1 MEFAFCFS
9 LNLFPFSFLE
19 GIEEGERVRAW
30 SLNEFTETRQGLLL
44 NLMKT
49 VKVGRSISNPLLLGN
64 YIFEKPPNGCLQV
77 ENATITINKPEIM
90 APCRD
95 AMCLKFSQKRQHYSQ
110 DQKVCQ
116 LHQHIHTSSM
126 AMRFNS
132 PLPQIFVSF
141 DINPDVA
148 ISSGVT

>member
-19 GIEEGERVRAW
+19 GIEEGEGVRAW

-64 YIFEKPPNGCLQV
+64 YIFEKPPNGCL
-77 ENATITINKPEIM
+77 
-90 APCRD
+90 
-95 AMCLKFSQKRQHYSQ
+95 
-110 DQKVCQ
+110 
-116 LHQHIHTSSM
+116 
-126 AMRFNS
+126 
-132 PLPQIFVSF
+132 
-141 DINPDVA
+141 
-148 ISSGVT
+148 